1 MEDKIMTATAARTQA
16 KELIELVPDDKI
28 YFIINY
34 IQSFISKKN
43 KSSSI
48 NIKKKMAYDSLL
60 ADAANMS
67 GQKISLNGEDEVADI
82 ILKKYESL
90 N

>member
-48 NIKKKMAYDSLL
+48 NIKKKMAYDSLI
-60 ADAANMS
+60 ADAVNMS

>member
-60 ADAANMS
+60 ADTVNMPRQNLS
-67 GQKISLNGEDEVADI
+67 INGEDEVANI